1 MKRRHFIKNTVGG
14 VVLPS
19 LLSGFGVKA
28 FGASPFAHVLNNLT
42 TETDHVLVMIQLSGG
57 NDGLN
62 TVIPLDQFANLTN
75 NRANVLVPETSVL
88 PLNGYAQNGLHPAMT
103 GMQQLFNDGKMQ
115 IIQSVGYPDQDFS
128 HFRSTDIWM
137 SASDSTQ
144 VVNSGWAGR
153 YLSYEYPNFPTGYP
167 NTTMPDPL
175 AIEIAYSPSLA
186 FMGPS
191 SGMSVSVSD
200 PTSFYNLVNGIQTPV
215 PNTHAGE
222 QLAYVRLIADQ
233 AEAYGGAIT
242 TAYNNNAQQ
251 LAYPAGNDL
260 AEKLKII
267 AKLIAGGLKTRIYM
281 VSIGGFDTH
290 DSQVVPADH
299 TTGEHADLLKEL
311 SDAVKAFMDD
321 CRHLNIHER
330 VMGMTF
336 SEFGRRI
343 LSNGSDGTDHGAAA
357 PMFLFGEYVQS
368 GILGTNPLI
377 PAAATTDDNIPM
389 QYDFRSVYA
398 TVLKEWFCVP
408 EADLQTILFQ
418 NFQSLPI
425 INSPS
430 CISSIHEVNAVAGES
445 ILSNSP
451 NPFTGI
457 TTLDFKTKG
466 GYTMIQIF
474 NTEGKLVG
482 VPVSGNYA
490 AGTHTTYWNSE
501 DLPAGIYYARLQNG
515 VDQQVRTMFKA
526 Q

>member
-1 MKRRHFIKNTVGG
+1 
-14 VVLPS
+14 
-19 LLSGFGVKA
+19 
-28 FGASPFAHVLNNLT
+28 
-42 TETDHVLVMIQLSGG
+42 
-57 NDGLN
+57 
-62 TVIPLDQFANLTN
+62 
-75 NRANVLVPETSVL
+75 
-88 PLNGYAQNGLHPAMT
+88 
-103 GMQQLFNDGKMQ
+103 
-115 IIQSVGYPDQDFS
+115 
-128 HFRSTDIWM
+128 
-137 SASDSTQ
+137 
-144 VVNSGWAGR
+144 
-153 YLSYEYPNFPTGYP
+153 
-167 NTTMPDPL
+167 
-175 AIEIAYSPSLA
+175 
-186 FMGPS
+186 
-191 SGMSVSVSD
+191 
-200 PTSFYNLVNGIQTPV
+200 
-215 PNTHAGE
+215 
-222 QLAYVRLIADQ
+222 
-233 AEAYGGAIT
+233 
-242 TAYNNNAQQ
+242 

-290 DSQVVPADH
+290 DSQVVPTDH

-377 PAAATTDDNIPM
+377 PAAATTNDNIPM

-430 CISSIHEVNAVAGES
+430 CISSVHEVNAVAGES

-490 AGTHTTYWNSE
+490 AGSHTTYWNSE

-515 VDQQVRTMFKA
+515 ADQQVRTMFKA